1 MPQIFDHVVVLKP
14 ELLLDQL
21 EASPEIY
28 QKLDENY
35 DQFRSHTLI
44 AAHQFT
50 EDWSTWEMHPHGDEL
65 VVLLSGQAVLLLRQE
80 AGDEPV
86 VLNKPGAFAIVP
98 KGTWHTARISEA
110 TSMLFVTPG
119 EGTENETSPPSGG

>member
-21 EASPEIY
+21 EASPDIY

>member
-80 AGDEPV
+80 AGDESV